1 MRNAHLRMTMNPSKK
16 IENNI
21 LIPEMASLLREGKD
35 VRFTPTGVS
44 MRPFIE
50 GGKDVVILRKL
61 PDVKV
66 GDISLAEVQ
75 KSAVTGPAPAK
86 SYVLHR
92 VIAIDGEQVTLL
104 GDGNIGGTEQCTKAD
119 VLGIVIRIENANGRR
134 KPLTRGRLWYYLR
147 PCRRILLKV
156 YRKLIKFGII

>member
-1 MRNAHLRMTMNPSKK
+1 MTKK
-16 IENNI
+16 VENNI

-50 GGKDVVILRKL
+50 GGKDIVVLRRL
-61 PDVKV
+61 ADVAV
-66 GDISLAEVQ
+66 GDIALAAIGQ
-75 KSAVTGPAPAK
+75 SF
-86 SYVLHR
+86 VLHR
-92 VIAIDGEQVTLL
+92 VIAVDGEHVTLL
-104 GDGNIGGTEQCTKAD
+104 GDGNIGRTEECTKAD
-119 VLGIVIRIENANGRR
+119 ILGTVIRIENSRGRR
-134 KPLTRGRLWYYLR
+134 KPLTRGRLWYYIK